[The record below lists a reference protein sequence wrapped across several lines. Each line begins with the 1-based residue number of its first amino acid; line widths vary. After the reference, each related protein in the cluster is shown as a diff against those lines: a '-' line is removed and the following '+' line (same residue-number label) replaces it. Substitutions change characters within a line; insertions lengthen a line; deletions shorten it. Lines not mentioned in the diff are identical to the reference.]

1 MKYEMIR
8 KPMILE
14 RVEGNLLKSAHY
26 YVRQNLYMIPFLCN
40 EFQRSKW
47 RGLWT
52 LAEIEIT

>member
-14 RVEGNLLKSAHY
+14 RVEVNLLKSAHD

-47 RGLWT
+47 RGLWN